1 MNHSSADSIKQVVE
15 LRPTM
20 EQFNKYHEQ
29 GLQCSIDN
37 NSPAVPLG
45 AKQYLDRHGC
55 MIIKN
60 LCDPEEL
67 FHPIVVKKEE
77 NNFDKEQLNQ
87 FGHFL
92 NKDLSDKCSIRYNY
106 SKYKLI
112 HSKIQ
117 IILEDIIGEKLHSNY
132 CYDIFHFKGHEVIK
146 HKNNDPN
153 EIIVCVQVSTN
164 LNSSWPFYI
173 DTSDD
178 EENFI
183 SLKDGWAVVYKG
195 FEKSTWRRPF
205 DSRHGKFKQL
215 FNKII
220 RKKDDTYYHQVFF
233 HYTKANINN

>member
-1 MNHSSADSIKQVVE
+1 MNHSSVDSIKQVVE

-77 NNFDKEQLNQ
+77 NNF
-87 FGHFL
+87 
-92 NKDLSDKCSIRYNY
+92 SIRYDY
-106 SKYKLI
+106 PQYKLI
-112 HSKIQ
+112 QSKIQ
-117 IILEDIIGEKLHSNY
+117 IILEDIIEEKLHSNY
-132 CYDIFHFKGHEVIK
+132 CYDTFHFKGHEITK
-146 HKNNDPN
+146 HISNDPN
-153 EIIVCVQVSTN
+153 EIIVCVQISTN

-173 DTSDD
+173 DISNNEDH
-178 EENFI
+178 FI
-183 SLKDGWAVVYKG
+183 NLKNGWAVVYKG
-195 FEKSTWRRPF
+195 FERTTWRTPV

-215 FNKII
+215 FNNII
-220 RKKDDTYYHQVFF
+220 GKKDDTYYHQVFF
-233 HYTKANINN
+233 HYTKPNINN